1 MNTFRTRLMFAL
13 SLIILVV
20 LSALGLLVGSLVND
34 INMEQT
40 IERIQN
46 ETSLMVSQINELSDS
61 GSIEQYVDQV
71 SDELNLRI
79 TVIDETG
86 SVLAESNIEQ
96 VSEQDDN
103 YLSREEIVHAEDF
116 THSAVRI
123 SETLNEEMLYYALPL
138 SGEVE
143 GYVRTSL
150 NIDHLR
156 EASMQLWLFLGLSFT
171 AAMIIIMILVYRV
184 SQQLTRPIYELTEM
198 SRQLARGNYKARA
211 YDDTSDELGQLARS
225 VNVLAYNLDKMTRR
239 YKRQQDRL
247 EALIDHMGSG
257 LIFINGHGQINL
269 TNKMGMA
276 IYKDQKDYE
285 GLYYEKI
292 AEPTLVAFIQDV
304 FMSEEHQR
312 SQISFTQRSPQQYYE
327 VYGTPITNSHGELQ
341 GVVIVLHDI
350 TNLKRLEQARKDFVA
365 NVSHELKTPVT
376 SLKGFAETLLD
387 GSHEEETIRLQ
398 FLHII
403 EKESSRLQELIEDLL
418 ELSRIE
424 HHSFELNV
432 MPLELSEVTNE
443 VVHLLEEKANDKE
456 ITIHVSCEGSTKMD
470 GDIARIKQVLIN
482 LITNAIV
489 YTQQGGKVCVKTIEK
504 AEEVAIVV
512 QDNGIGIDEESLPRI
527 FERFYRVDRA
537 RSRNSGGTGLGL
549 AIVKHLVEA
558 QHGRIDVNS
567 IVGKGTSFTITL
579 PKKPN

>member
-46 ETSLMVSQINELSDS
+46 ETSLMVSQINELSDPS
-61 GSIEQYVDQV
+61 SIEQYVDQV

-103 YLSREEIVHAEDF
+103 YLSREEIVHAEDS
-116 THSAVRI
+116 THSAVRV
-123 SETLNEEMLYYALPL
+123 SDTLNEEMLYYALPL
-138 SGEVE
+138 SGELE

-257 LIFINGHGQINL
+257 LVFINGHGQINL

-276 IYKDQKDYE
+276 IYKDAKDHE

-312 SQISFTQRSPQQYYE
+312 SQISFSQRSPQQYYE
-327 VYGTPITNSHGELQ
+327 VYGTPIINSHGELQ

-376 SLKGFAETLLD
+376 SVKGFAETLLD
-387 GSHEEETIRLQ
+387 GSHEEEAIRLQ

-424 HHSFELNV
+424 HHSFQLNV
-432 MPLELSEVTNE
+432 MPLELSEVTKE

-456 ITIHVSCEGSTKMD
+456 ITIHVSSKGSTMMD

-489 YTQQGGKVCVKTIEK
+489 YTQQGGKVCVETIEK
-504 AEEVAIVV
+504 EEEVAIVV

-558 QHGRIDVNS
+558 QHGRIDVDS
-567 IVGKGTSFTITL
+567 TVGKGTAFTITL